1 MADGETPRE
10 RVDRE
15 FMEMLNEL
23 RVVLP
28 GVQILFAF
36 MLTVPFNNA
45 WTKTTGFQR
54 GLFYA
59 ALCIV
64 TVSLAS
70 LLAPTAYHRLRFRE
84 ESKERNLQVA
94 NRFIRVGLLS
104 LGIAVTAVL
113 TLLADYQFG
122 TTAAVT
128 AAVFGVAL
136 FLYCWL
142 LTPLADSASGRRGAS
157 PRGSEAPQPS

>member
-1 MADGETPRE
+1 MADGESHAE
-10 RVDRE
+10 RIDRE

-54 GLFYA
+54 GLFYV
-59 ALCIV
+59 ALCVV

-70 LLAPTAYHRLRFRE
+70 LLAPTAYHRLRFRDRA
-84 ESKERNLQVA
+84 KERNLQIA
-94 NRFIRVGLLS
+94 NRFIRTGLLS

-122 TTAAVT
+122 TYAAVT
-128 AAVFGVAL
+128 AAIFCTAL

-142 LTPLADSASGRRGAS
+142 LTPLADAAAERRHAGL
-157 PRGSEAPQPS
+157 GGEEAPQPS